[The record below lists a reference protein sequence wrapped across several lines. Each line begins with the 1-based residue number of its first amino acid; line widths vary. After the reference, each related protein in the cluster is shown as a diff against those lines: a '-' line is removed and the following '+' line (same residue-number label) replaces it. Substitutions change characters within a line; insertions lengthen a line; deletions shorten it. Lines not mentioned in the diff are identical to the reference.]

1 MLGGDKPLFRKGRDR
16 GMCGEYPHSLDAK
29 GRVNFPAKLRA
40 ELGERFIVTRG
51 LDNCLSVYSEAQ
63 WEIIEAK
70 LNALPY
76 SKGRK
81 IQRFFFA
88 SAVEVEPDKQGRIVI
103 PQNLRDYA
111 RLTKDVII
119 IGASSRAEIWD
130 KDLYEMSREEFEGDP
145 EAMAQS
151 MDELNF

>member
-1 MLGGDKPLFRKGRDR
+1 
-16 GMCGEYPHSLDAK
+16 MCGEYPHSLDAK

-40 ELGERFIVTRG
+40 ELGERFIITRG
-51 LDNCLSVYSEAQ
+51 LDNCLSVYSEEQ
-63 WEIIEAK
+63 WQIIEAK

-111 RLTKDVII
+111 FLTKDIMI
-119 IGASSRAEIWD
+119 IGASSRAEVWD
-130 KDLYEMSREEFEGDP
+130 KDRYEKNREDFESDTD
-145 EAMAQS
+145 AMAEA